1 MTQPLEVAYVEL
13 RPIGEK
19 DFQKRIDKI
28 MDSVTKS
35 MDKDMKEAAD
45 DIAESFDDMADDIDK
60 SFVRVNKSLEAAN
73 EVIDRELNVS
83 LRETRDH
90 LRDIDNDGTRSFSK
104 LRNVAAKVGEVFT
117 DVKDAAQGLFQRLL
131 ASGGSGFDNLSSG
144 LAGAGTGLMSFLSSI
159 ANPAS
164 LISFGV
170 TLAGVV
176 ALVPLVIALAGA
188 LSQLAGAML
197 LLPGAAGVAVAAF
210 APLIVAFQ
218 GFGEAISAIME
229 KDPKKINEAL
239 KQLSPSARSVAKEFQ
254 KLFPQLERLQD
265 LTQEALFKPLVGS
278 LTQLG
283 GKLLPEI
290 TKGFTSVASAF
301 GKFFADLSTSIDG
314 DIVEGIGD
322 AFESTVTILN
332 NLSPSIVNLI
342 GTLFGVMEHGLPFVE
357 RMSVAIGKVID
368 GFAEWLGDSM
378 KTGEFDTFLE
388 NAFRT
393 MGLLVNIGKELGR
406 VLLELFGQGADEGEA
421 FLDEVALALGE
432 LADFLGST
440 QGQEGLD
447 RLLDVVGVLSDMFVL
462 FTRVLA
468 GALVMLDQ
476 AGDFFGMLGDAIAN
490 IPDVL
495 GEAWDSVLEWFTGI
509 EDAVAG
515 AGEDA
520 LDWFAGLGDK
530 IIGFITSIPDRIREV
545 FTRAFDGLFITVGML
560 IAGVVYFFTRLPQD
574 IANAIVAMP
583 AKIGK
588 FFSDLWTDV
597 EETSVTKF
605 DEFITWVN
613 TIPNRIQ
620 TALENLGTIVS
631 DIFRNAG
638 EKAQAFFVSTFD
650 SIVSFVGGVPARIA
664 AAFRSAGSFVTD
676 VAGDIVGAIRS
687 VMNRAIDRIN
697 DGISRIDDIMPGSLG
712 RIPRLAKG
720 AIARQ
725 PSITGEAG
733 AEANIPLTDPRAMSM
748 LRDALGITGEGSG
761 QVINIMPGAVVVSYS
776 GVVPTE
782 AEAMRTGN
790 AIVSGMED
798 SFSRRNTRTQV
809 RTI

>member
-28 MDSVTKS
+28 MDKVTKS
-35 MDKDMKEAAD
+35 MDQDMAKAASN
-45 DIAESFDDMADDIDK
+45 IEESFDDMADDVFK
-60 SFVRVNKSLEAAN
+60 SFDRVNHSLNAVN

-83 LRETRDH
+83 LRETREE
-90 LRDIDNDGTRSFSK
+90 LREIDREGSRSFSK
-104 LRNVAAKVGEVFT
+104 LRNVAAKVGEVFG
-117 DVKDAAQGLFQRLL
+117 DVKDAVGGLFDRLL
-131 ASGGSGFDNLSSG
+131 SSGGSGFDNLSSG

-170 TLAGVV
+170 TLAAVV
-176 ALVPLVIALAGA
+176 ALVPLVLALAAA

-229 KDPKKINEAL
+229 KDPEKINEAL
-239 KQLSPSARSVAKEFQ
+239 KSLSPSARSVAKEFQ

-265 LTQEALFKPLVGS
+265 LTQEALFKPLVGV
-278 LTQLG
+278 LTTVG
-283 GKLLPEI
+283 SKLLPEI
-290 TKGFTSVASAF
+290 TKGFTSVAGAF
-301 GKFFADLSTSIDG
+301 GKFFADLGTAMDG
-314 DIVEGIGD
+314 DIVEAIGD
-322 AFESTVTILN
+322 SFESTVTILN
-332 NLSPSIVNLI
+332 NLSPSIINLI
-342 GTLFGVMEHGLPFVE
+342 GTLFGVMEHGLPFIE

-368 GFAEWLGDSM
+368 GFAEWLSDSM
-378 KTGEFDTFLE
+378 KTGDFDTFLE
-388 NAFRT
+388 SAFRT
-393 MGLLVNIGKELGR
+393 MGLLVDIGQELGR
-406 VLLELFGQGADEGEA
+406 VILAIFGEGADEGED
-421 FLDEVALALGE
+421 FLTRVADATAQ
-432 LADFLGST
+432 LADFLESA
-440 QGQEGLD
+440 QGKESLD
-447 RLLDVVGVLSDMFVL
+447 RLFDIVSLLGDAFQIFIQWLVG
-462 FTRVLA
+462 A
-468 GALVMLDQ
+468 GIILDQ
-476 AGDFFGMLGDAIAN
+476 VGDFFADLGDVISD
-490 IPDVL
+490 IPD
-495 GEAWDSVLEWFTGI
+495 DLEKTWKSITNWFDGVVDTVETKGQ
-509 EDAVAG
+509 E
-515 AGEDA
+515 A

-545 FTRAFDGLFITVGML
+545 FTRAFDGIFITVGML
-560 IAGVVYFFTRLPQD
+560 IASVVYFFTRLPQD

-583 AKIGK
+583 EKIGK
-588 FFSDLWTDV
+588 FFGDLWTNV
-597 EETSVTKF
+597 EETSATKF
-605 DEFITWVN
+605 DEFMAWVSA
-613 TIPNRIQ
+613 IPTKIQ
-620 TALENLGTIVS
+620 TALESLGTIVG
-631 DIFRNAG
+631 DIFWTAG
-638 EKAQAFFVSTFD
+638 EKAQAFFVSSFD
-650 SIVSFVGGVPARIA
+650 AIVSFVGGVPARIG
-664 AAFRSAGSFVTD
+664 AAFRSAGSFVAD
-676 VAGDIVGAIRS
+676 VAGDIVSAIRS

-712 RIPRLAKG
+712 RIPRLATG

-748 LRDALGITGEGSG
+748 LRDALGIDGEGSG
-761 QVINIMPGAVVVSYS
+761 TVVNITPGAVVVSYH

-790 AIVSGMED
+790 AIVTGMED
-798 SFSRRNTRTQV
+798 SFSRRNTRAQV